1 MIMVTGVDVERCH
14 YTIETYLS
22 LMYKVPPFLK
32 GDV

>member
-1 MIMVTGVDVERCH
+1 MIIIYDHGNRSH